1 MLASYENDN
10 LRAPRLK
17 GFYSNT
23 HYLVFS
29 DTTSKNLLPL
39 VVFRNLTL
47 CTGGIH
53 TL

>member
-17 GFYSNT
+17 GFYNNT

-29 DTTSKNLLPL
+29 DNLLQL